1 MAAPKGRPGKR
12 TGRPTKLT
20 PEVARLIC
28 NAIRAGC
35 FPETAIEAA
44 GVSRATL
51 YGWLRKGKTEKRGVH
66 RDFLDTYKRA
76 LAEFEVSVV
85 ATMRRIGDK
94 KNAWMAL
101 AWLLERRMPQ
111 RWARPEVKAE
121 YFDDKE
127 DRGPRRVGMPF
138 APPQA
143 KVPPERA

>member
-1 MAAPKGRPGKR
+1 MATPKGRPGRKI
-12 TGRPTKLT
+12 GRPSKLN

-51 YGWLRKGKTEKRGVH
+51 YGWLRKGRAEKSGVH
-66 RDFLDTYKRA
+66 RDFLDAYKRS

-101 AWLLERRMPQ
+101 AWLLERRMPK

-127 DRGPRRVGMPF
+127 DRGPIRVGMPF
-138 APPQA
+138 APPPA
-143 KVPPERA
+143 AAPSESA